1 MAPLTAR
8 SGSTDLD
15 LFTTTP
21 QRVPHTTLPTP
32 VSSAASESDKENERH
47 SSGKRKSIPMAESI
61 QEPPTQKR
69 RRIGERTSGHES
81 SVMDKKYYDPDQDPQ
96 QRRRTKKGM
105 RDLYSKLNDSKA
117 EFVQAESRGL
127 IDTLTQADRFYK
139 NVKQTADA
147 TVDSRILVTA
157 ADLSLKKVKK
167 ATLGDSSVSVDV
179 DDFVSKCIAFMRRG
193 DHDLTAAETQQLTQR
208 RRQGEDHDPEESGDT
223 MNWNYLGRKACFLY
237 NSRPCLSGFLL
248 GPLSVRKKVRQ
259 QTQRRGNDARQVPSQ
274 LLRPIEL
281 SNEDLEKQESAS
293 LSQICKEIAVLLQQ
307 TCLDRQT
314 RLEEEY
320 NANDQWSEEET
331 RAKMHEYGLA
341 DDGGIS
347 LFEFCVNPKSFGQ
360 TVENMFYVSF
370 LIKEST
376 AGLGFDSDGLPTLQ
390 PCEQRSLAER
400 QQTQRNQAVFT
411 LSFDVWE
418 QIVDTFGIEK
428 SIIPHRDDQVFE
440 DGAGTLST
448 PGLTLRILIY
458 MADALPISAASFA
471 QAIED
476 LPMEN
481 LYAKASEINN
491 SIAHLQRSNAELKE
505 YIINRR

>member
-8 SGSTDLD
+8 PGSTDLD
-15 LFTTTP
+15 LSTTP
-21 QRVPHTTLPTP
+21 QRPHHSTLPTP
-32 VSSAASESDKENERH
+32 VSPGVSESDKENEKR
-47 SSGKRKSIPMAESI
+47 SNGKRKSTPRAESM
-61 QEPPTQKR
+61 QEPPSPKR
-69 RRIGERTSGHES
+69 RRIGERTDGQGNSI
-81 SVMDKKYYDPDQDPQ
+81 MDKKYYDPDQDPE

-117 EFVQAESRGL
+117 EFVQNESRGL
-127 IDTLTQADRFYK
+127 IETLTQADRFYK
-139 NVKQTADA
+139 DVKQTADA

-167 ATLGDSSVSVDV
+167 ATLGDASASVDV
-179 DDFVSKCIAFMRRG
+179 DDFVAKCIAFMKRG
-193 DHDLTAAETQQLTQR
+193 DHDRTAAETQQLTQR
-208 RRQGEDHDPEESGDT
+208 RRQAEDADPEESGDT

-259 QTQRRGNDARQVPSQ
+259 QTQRRGNDARQAPSQ

-293 LSQICKEIAVLLQQ
+293 LSQICKEIALLLQQ
-307 TCLDRQT
+307 TCRDRVA

-320 NANDQWSEEET
+320 NATEEVWSQDET
-331 RAKMHEYGLA
+331 RAKMQEYGLA
-341 DDGGIS
+341 NDGGIS

-376 AGLGFDSDGLPTLQ
+376 AGLGFDWDGLPTLQ
-390 PCEQRSLAER
+390 PCEQKSLAER

-411 LSFDVWE
+411 LSFEVWE

-428 SIIPHRDDQVFE
+428 SIIPHREEQVFE
-440 DGAGTLST
+440 DGVLVPDEPQPPP
-448 PGLTLRILIY
+448 PGPGSDGVN
-458 MADALPISAASFA
+458 ANCEA
-471 QAIED
+471 ED
-476 LPMEN
+476 PD
-481 LYAKASEINN
+481 LYA
-491 SIAHLQRSNAELKE
+491 
-505 YIINRR
+505 

>member
-1 MAPLTAR
+1 MARLATR
-8 SGSTDLD
+8 SASTDLYH
-15 LFTTTP
+15 FTSP
-21 QRVPHTTLPTP
+21 QHLHHGTLLTP
-32 VSSAASESDKENERH
+32 VSPGGSESEKENNEG
-47 SSGKRKSIPMAESI
+47 SSRSKSIPMAES
-61 QEPPTQKR
+61 TQTPSTQR
-69 RRIGERTSGHES
+69 RLRIGERRAVTANGHGN

-117 EFVQAESRGL
+117 EYVQAESRGL
-127 IDTLTQADRFYK
+127 IETLTQADRFYK

-157 ADLSLKKVKK
+157 ADLSLKRAKN

-179 DDFVSKCIAFMRRG
+179 DDFVSKCIAFMKRG
-193 DHDLTAAETQQLTQR
+193 DQSLTAAETQQLTQR
-208 RRQGEDHDPEESGDT
+208 RRQGEDDDQEESGDT
-223 MNWNYLGRKACFLY
+223 MNWNYLGRKACFPH

-248 GPLSVRKKVRQ
+248 GPLSRQKKVRQ

-281 SNEDLEKQESAS
+281 SNEDLEKQESAN
-293 LSQICKEIAVLLQQ
+293 LSQVCKEIASLLQR
-307 TCLDRQT
+307 TCRDRT
-314 RLEEEY
+314 ARLEEEY
-320 NANDQWSEEET
+320 NATEEDWTNEQMK
-331 RAKMHEYGLA
+331 AKAREYGLA

-400 QQTQRNQAVFT
+400 QQSQRNQAVFT

-428 SIIPHRDDQVFE
+428 SIIPHRDDQVYE
-440 DGAGTLST
+440 DGV
-448 PGLTLRILIY
+448 
-458 MADALPISAASFA
+458 LPPDKPQPPSRCSGNVGAETEA
-471 QAIED
+471 ED
-476 LPMEN
+476 SDM
-481 LYAKASEINN
+481 YG
-491 SIAHLQRSNAELKE
+491 
-505 YIINRR
+505 